1 MEKAPMVEKTLA
13 VLVSFLL
20 YTKPAAFPATSF
32 VSSRLVFG
40 APLSSIGYSAAFAPR
55 VEVYTQLACR
65 VHKPEYFPGSPSSVF
80 SQPLISHVARV
91 SITSPTKTG
100 AVGDPSYLFIPNAT
114 YEDPETRKKCATDP
128 DVQAKVARL
137 SASMSHAIYC
147 LSACSHLMIA
157 LSTTMGILS
166 CLVTGWW
173 GSVGLCR
180 D

>member
-1 MEKAPMVEKTLA
+1 MVEKTLA
-13 VLVSFLL
+13 VLVSYSS

-65 VHKPEYFPGSPSSVF
+65 VHKPEYFPDSPSPLF
-80 SQPLISHVARV
+80 SQPLISHVAQA
-91 SITSPTKTG
+91 SNTSPTKTG
-100 AVGDPSYLFIPNAT
+100 AVDDPSYVFIPNTT
-114 YEDPETRKKCATDP
+114 YEDPETRKKCTTDP

-137 SASMSHAIYC
+137 SASMSHASC
-147 LSACSHLMIA
+147 GVDARSHLMIA
-157 LSTTMGILS
+157 LATTMGILS